1 MDRGIWRATV
11 HEVTESQAHLVTAH
25 THTHTHIIGEGYQ
38 LDSLADR
45 ARDKDKHI
53 SLLLIWPKHRNASWL

>member
-1 MDRGIWRATV
+1 MDGGAWWATV
-11 HEVTESQAHLVTAH
+11 HEVTKSQAYLEMAHIH
-25 THTHTHIIGEGYQ
+25 THTHTHTHTIEEGYQ

-53 SLLLIWPKHRNASWL
+53 SLLLT